1 MRSEAE
7 RAGLSTSRFV
17 SGSKKCARPLFRIRS
32 SHRHFTLPFSRPN
45 GMGKS
50 RPESL
55 RSSGSLGKDDGE
67 GALLLRVRGDCAP
80 CTGGLRHRKER
91 MQSHR
96 GRRRPC
102 LPDKAL
108 PASGTRDEKSPEGGS
123 AQEPQEGRG
132 CAQACSLKA
141 CPIQRHKRR
150 REALLPLR
158 GALCRL
164 AVARGLIE
172 GSSRLREDGGGDRG
186 LALRQP

>member
-7 RAGLSTSRFV
+7 RAGLSASCFA
-17 SGSKKCARPLFRIRS
+17 SGTKMCPAALTEKKFAPPHHPSILQAEWHGEES
-32 SHRHFTLPFSRPN
+32 P
-45 GMGKS
+45 GE
-50 RPESL
+50 PEIVRL
-55 RSSGSLGKDDGE
+55 LGKRRWGMS
-67 GALLLRVRGDCAP
+67 ASPSYARRLCA
-80 CTGGLRHRKER
+80 CTGGLRHREER

-96 GRRRPC
+96 DRRRPC

-108 PASGTRDEKSPEGGS
+108 PAPGTRDEKSPEGGS
-123 AQEPQEGRG
+123 AQEPQEGRV
-132 CAQACSLKA
+132 CTQACSLKA

-172 GSSRLREDGGGDRG
+172 GSSRLGEDGGGDRD